1 MGFPG
6 GSAGKESACNVGDLG
21 LIPWVGKISWR
32 REWLPT
38 AALSPGEIH
47 GWYSPW
53 DRKESYTT
61 ERLSF
66 LSPDLPT
73 ATLKLD
79 VLGPN
84 EAEARALFECA
95 VSLRPDPAAVLRPS
109 GHYVLPRPSC
119 PRLYHRSTTTC
130 FGGQLSGGVVRF
142 SKVTCEGLLAVVAHP
157 QMESQPARLQRGH

>member
-38 AALSPGEIH
+38 AALRPGEIH

-53 DRKESYTT
+53 DHKESYTT

-73 ATLKLD
+73 PTLKLV
-79 VLGPN
+79 VLVPSK
-84 EAEARALFECA
+84 AEARALFGCA
-95 VSLRPDPAAVLRPS
+95 VLTARPRSTAEALRTL
-109 GHYVLPRPSC
+109 YVPPRPSC
-119 PRLYHRSTTTC
+119 PHLYDGSSTTC
-130 FGGQLSGGVVRF
+130 FGGQGSGGVVRF

-157 QMESQPARLQRGH
+157 QMESQPAWLQRGH